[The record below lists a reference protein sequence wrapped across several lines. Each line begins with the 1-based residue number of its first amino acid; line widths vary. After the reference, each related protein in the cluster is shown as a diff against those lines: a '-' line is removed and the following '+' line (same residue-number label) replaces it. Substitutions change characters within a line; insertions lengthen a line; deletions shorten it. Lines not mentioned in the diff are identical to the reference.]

1 VRMLVVTVCETMEC
15 AVFKV
20 NSPNQTVL
28 TGRNNNR
35 LMPPTRFHP
44 FVPRIVPGRGKR
56 QKQKERRGIRINS
69 VPAFPKLLAC
79 EWSGAHAAD

>member
-1 VRMLVVTVCETMEC
+1 MRMLVVTVCETMEY

-35 LMPPTRFHP
+35 LMPPH
-44 FVPRIVPGRGKR
+44 
-56 QKQKERRGIRINS
+56 S
-69 VPAFPKLLAC
+69 VPSIRSANRPG
-79 EWSGAHAAD
+79 SGKTAKTKRETWNKD